1 VSGPLLDIPPRRGH
15 IVLVELDPVV
25 APEQNKTR
33 PCVIVSN
40 DGANAAATRTGNA
53 MITVVPL
60 TRTMNTS
67 RHERPY
73 QAVIE
78 PHESGL
84 SNISVAQ
91 AEQVR
96 SVSVRRVARIVGNLT
111 HEAMVRVDDAL
122 RVHLA
127 LEHF

>member
-25 APEQNKTR
+25 APEQNQTK

-111 HEAMVRVDDAL
+111 HEAMARVDDAL